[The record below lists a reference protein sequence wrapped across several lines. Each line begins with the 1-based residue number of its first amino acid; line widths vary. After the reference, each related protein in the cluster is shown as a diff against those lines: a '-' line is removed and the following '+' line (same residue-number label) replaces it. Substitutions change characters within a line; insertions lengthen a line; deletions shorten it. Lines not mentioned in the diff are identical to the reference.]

1 MLSDTKLS
9 DTEVNALNVAVALAT
24 GWKQVVKEFRAPDC
38 ETVWEL
44 PGGSWFFELPD
55 FCRDILALGWMVE
68 WADKQ
73 EGVRLS
79 TRRVNAA
86 LWGCTI
92 RHGGIRV
99 IEVGQ
104 SRSEVAARA
113 IVDYACQKSEASQ
126 QSEASAEGQKEGA
139 G

>member
-1 MLSDTKLS
+1 MLSDTEA
-9 DTEVNALNVAVALAT
+9 DALNTAVALAM

-55 FCRDILALGWMVE
+55 FCRDTHALGWMLE

-73 EGVRLS
+73 NGAGLS
-79 TRRVNAA
+79 TQRANTA

-92 RHGGIRV
+92 RQGDIRV

-104 SRSEVAARA
+104 SRSEAVARA

-126 QSEASAEGQKEGA
+126 QSEASAEGQKEG
-139 G
+139 GE